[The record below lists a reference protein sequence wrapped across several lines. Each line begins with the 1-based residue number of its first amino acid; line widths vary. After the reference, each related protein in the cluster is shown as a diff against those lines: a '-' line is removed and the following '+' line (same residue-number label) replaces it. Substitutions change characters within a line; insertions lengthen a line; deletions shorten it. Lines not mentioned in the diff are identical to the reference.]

1 MGQLR
6 VVVLGRPQV
15 RHGETA
21 LTFPTRKALA
31 LLVYLVV
38 EGGLQ
43 PRDKLAALLWPDSD
57 QPHARAMLRYTL
69 TGVRRTLHDSADA
82 PHIAVEREAL
92 GVDAASDVA
101 LDLDVLRTAR
111 TPARTANVSELRR
124 VVACCRGEFLEGFSL
139 PDAANFDE
147 WTTLQRESALRSM
160 EHVFDQLS
168 QLETDCG
175 ESDEATSTLR
185 RWLAL
190 NPLNEEAH
198 RRLMRV
204 QFAAGDRSAALRTY
218 ANCRAL
224 LERELHLAPA
234 AETESLAERIRAEGE
249 QLHPPARDVTGA
261 GSPPGLVEGPLVGRA
276 GEFATLSALFQAA
289 RRGRAQVVVLRGEP
303 GIGKT
308 RLAREFLGWTAGQG
322 ADVLQGR
329 AFETGGRLP
338 YQPLVDAL
346 RSRVERENAPEDLQS
361 DVWLVELSRL
371 LPELRDRYPD
381 LPPATGDE
389 TAARMRLFEA
399 IARLGQSLAQRTPV
413 VVFVDDV
420 QWADEGTLDALHHA
434 ARRWTETG
442 TPVLVLLCLRPET
455 LAATPALPD
464 WLLGLP
470 RAVALTQVALGPLT
484 SEDTLHFIERLAVEA
499 ERHEIE
505 ELAGWLYAE
514 TGGQPLFVVETLR
527 SLLERDTLAPWRRS
541 DGSWAIDLP
550 ASRGVDS
557 GFGSELAPGVRVV
570 IHDRVA
576 RLVPAARE
584 LLTAAAVLGQG
595 FTFDQLCRVAGL
607 NEDEALR
614 ATDEVLRVNLVREAG
629 TGDGRPTAGAYVF
642 THDKIRDVVYAEAG
656 DARRLVFHRR
666 ALVTLEGT
674 AAAAQLAHHALT
686 AGLDAPAVRFCR
698 AAGDEAVQLLAAR
711 DAVVHYDR
719 ALEIAIRLGWREEVA
734 ELQARRGKALASLA
748 RWVEARRDL
757 EAALEDLGADQLQ
770 RRGDVLIDL
779 LEVCWWWLDVP
790 TVRRRAAEAVALAD
804 VLGRA
809 DLKMAAVSWLLP
821 TMCAEG
827 DVAGSLAEEEK
838 AFALGRELGLAPPP
852 PVQAYMSFPY
862 YWLGRIAEAVERSRD
877 SVQAAR
883 AANHTTATMFALPSL
898 GLTLA
903 ACGRYDEAE
912 LVFAEAIRFGHE
924 YGIGTLLAR
933 AISMSAGYHLDVLD
947 FGGNEAL
954 AEEARE
960 LARSLSFT
968 PPVISAGLDL
978 MVNFARRHE
987 VGRAEALID
996 EIAEIAH
1003 ETTGWHGWLWKIR
1016 LAEARAEIA
1025 LARGNFAEALR
1036 WSRVAIQESRD
1047 RGRVKYEVV
1056 GLGTRAAALN
1066 SLGRTREAIRD
1077 LQTAVALAR
1086 QVGDPAQF
1094 LRAASGLLVL
1104 DGHDALANEARAA
1117 AARIAGALPDACMR
1131 NAVVTGHWSAF
1142 G

>member
-6 VVVLGRPQV
+6 VGVLGRPQV

-43 PRDKLAALLWPDSD
+43 PRDKLAGLLWPDRD
-57 QPHARAMLRYTL
+57 QAHARAMLRYTL
-69 TGVRRTLHDSADA
+69 AGVRRTLEDFADA

-92 GVDAASDVA
+92 GVEAASGVA
-101 LDLDVLRTAR
+101 LDLDVLRT
-111 TPARTANVSELRR
+111 PRTASLSELRR
-124 VVACCRGEFLEGFSL
+124 VAACCRGEFLEGFSL
-139 PDAANFDE
+139 PDAATFDE
-147 WTTLQRESALRSM
+147 WTTLQREYALRNM
-160 EHVFDQLS
+160 ELVFDQLS
-168 QLETDCG
+168 QKETDCG
-175 ESDEATSTLR
+175 ESVDAASTLR
-185 RWLAL
+185 RWLAV

-224 LERELHLAPA
+224 LERELHITPA
-234 AETESLAERIRAEGE
+234 AETESLAERIRAAVK
-249 QLHPPARDVTGA
+249 HVRPPARDVTGA
-261 GSPPGLVEGPLVGRA
+261 ELPLGLVEGPLVGRS
-276 GEFATLSALFQAA
+276 GEFATLSSLFQAA
-289 RRGRAQVVVLRGEP
+289 RRGQAQVVVLQGEP

-308 RLAREFLGWTAGQG
+308 RLSREFLAWTAAQG

-346 RSRVERENAPEDLQS
+346 RSRVEQENAPEDLLS
-361 DVWLVELSRL
+361 DAWLVELSRL

-381 LPPATGDE
+381 LPPAAGDE

-399 IARLGQSLAQRTPV
+399 IAQLGQSLAQRNPV
-413 VVFVDDV
+413 VVSVDDV

-434 ARRWTETG
+434 SRRWTETG
-442 TPVLVLLCLRPET
+442 SPVLVLLCLRPES
-455 LAATPALPD
+455 LSAMPALSE

-484 SEDTLHFIERLAVEA
+484 PDDTLHFVERLAVEA
-499 ERHEIE
+499 EQHEIE

-527 SLLERDTLAPWRRS
+527 SLVERDTLAPMRRA

-550 ASRGVDS
+550 ARAAESS
-557 GFGSELAPGVRVV
+557 FGNELAPGVRAV
-570 IHDRVA
+570 IHERLA
-576 RLVPAARE
+576 RLVPAARD
-584 LLTAAAVLGQG
+584 LLTAGAVLGQA

-607 NEDEALR
+607 DEGVALM
-614 ATDEVLRVNLVREAG
+614 ATDEVLRVHLVREAT

-666 ALVTLEGT
+666 ALATLEGI
-674 AAAAQLAHHALT
+674 AVAAQLAHHAL
-686 AGLDAPAVRFCR
+686 AARLDAPAVRVCR

-711 DAVVHYDR
+711 DAVVHYSH
-719 ALEIAIRLGWREEVA
+719 ALEIAIRLGSRDEVA
-734 ELQARRGKALASLA
+734 ELHARRGKAFARLA

-757 EAALEDLGADQLQ
+757 EAALESLGTDQLQ

-790 TVRRRAAEAVALAD
+790 TVRGRAAEAVALAD

-827 DVAGSLAEEEK
+827 DLAGSLAEEEK
-838 AFALGRELGLAPPP
+838 ALALGRKLGLAQPP

-862 YWLGRIAEAVERSRD
+862 YWLGRIPEAVDRGRE

-903 ACGRYDEAE
+903 ASGRYDEAE

-924 YGIGTLLAR
+924 FGTGTLLAR

-947 FGGNEAL
+947 FGANETL
-954 AEEARE
+954 AEEARA

-968 PPVISAGLDL
+968 PPVISSGLDL
-978 MVNFARRHE
+978 MVNFARRYE

-1003 ETTGWHGWLWKIR
+1003 NTTGWHGWLWKSVWPK
-1016 LAEARAEIA
+1016 
-1025 LARGNFAEALR
+1025 RGLR
-1036 WSRVAIQESRD
+1036 SRWRVRTLHRRCGGRGSPFKKAGTGVA
-1047 RGRVKYEVV
+1047 
-1056 GLGTRAAALN
+1056 
-1066 SLGRTREAIRD
+1066 
-1077 LQTAVALAR
+1077 
-1086 QVGDPAQF
+1086 
-1094 LRAASGLLVL
+1094 
-1104 DGHDALANEARAA
+1104 
-1117 AARIAGALPDACMR
+1117 
-1131 NAVVTGHWSAF
+1131 
-1142 G
+1142 